1 MSYMP
6 IQGST
11 IAKDVDLLF
20 DFTVWSSVI
29 ACIILLGGMIFF
41 VVKYQRRSDNDK
53 TAHITHNHLLEFIW
67 SFIPLVIFLGMFYWG
82 WHVYSKMRTFPDN
95 ALEVSIVGKQWAW
108 DMTYSTGKKVTNE
121 LVIPVETPVI
131 LNMTSI
137 DVIHS
142 FYVPSF
148 RVKQDVVP
156 GKRSRMWFQ
165 SDKLGDYELF
175 CTEFCGTAHS
185 GMIGKVRVVTKAE
198 YDAWI
203 KKDRSTLTPAELGKD
218 HFVSKGCVACHSVDG
233 SAKVG
238 PSLKG
243 IWGHDVKFTDGTS
256 AIVDE
261 NYVRESLLNPQGKYV
276 QGFAG
281 VIMPSFQGIIKE
293 EEITEIIEYIK
304 TLKQGEV

>member
-131 LNMTSI
+131 LNMTSV

-203 KKDRSTLTPAELGKD
+203 KKDRSTMTPAELGKD

-233 SAKVG
+233 STKVG

-243 IWGHDVKFTDGTS
+243 IWGHDVKFSDGTS

-261 NYVRESLLNPQGKYV
+261 NYVRESILNPQGKYV

-304 TLKQGEV
+304 TLK